1 MARFWSLCNLLA
13 NSLFTPSHTRQQQSK
28 CGSIRALYSTLAV
41 STQIYYISLWSAPIP
56 EKIVLAISLTCLHHD
71 KYLSMWI
78 LIVPSSWYHQAYIR
92 GMAVVR
98 QLCKSLIYSN
108 FKKKKAEEKEKVFK
122 PRPQGNVGCFKS
134 VFCCQTITPLNC
146 SLIFI
151 RHLYRT
157 ILIILVFKKAQG
169 KTTFPSKCLL
179 A

>member
-1 MARFWSLCNLLA
+1 MWFDKSCIQHFSCIYADILHKPLKCTYTRE
-13 NSLFTPSHTRQQQSK
+13 NSSSHLIDMFAPWQIFVNVNSNCTFKLVSSGVHPRYGRGQAIMQVFNIQQLQ
-28 CGSIRALYSTLAV
+28 
-41 STQIYYISLWSAPIP
+41 
-56 EKIVLAISLTCLHHD
+56 
-71 KYLSMWI
+71 
-78 LIVPSSWYHQAYIR
+78 
-92 GMAVVR
+92 
-98 QLCKSLIYSN
+98 
-108 FKKKKAEEKEKVFK
+108 KKKAEEKEKVFK

-157 ILIILVFKKAQG
+157 ILILLVFKKAQG